1 MRVSNLQLQGL
12 LMAVASIN
20 NLLVRKGVLDID
32 EIDMALREAE
42 ASLVGEERLF
52 EDMSA
57 SNRDAVCFPIRF
69 LQAANNT
76 RGETFINLARSVG
89 TTKQSYTE
97 QS

>member
-1 MRVSNLQLQGL
+1 MKVSNLQLQGL

-20 NLLVRKGVLDID
+20 NLLVRKGMLDSD

-42 ASLVGEERLF
+42 ARLIGEVRLL

-69 LQAANNT
+69 LQAANNAQE
-76 RGETFINLARSVG
+76 ETFINLARSVG
-89 TTKQSYTE
+89 TTKPSHTE
-97 QS
+97 QQ